1 MKEIGTFNDEKVP
14 SHKRKLF
21 NQKGCD
27 EKEYPNVRDKTGD
40 DEQTQG
46 KRLKAESKPDDTVK
60 TSKRQSYLSWD
71 EYFLSIALLSSKR
84 SKDPDSPSGACI
96 VDKYNRVV
104 AVGYNGFPKGCS
116 DTIFPWQTGK
126 SKTDLHSKE
135 PYVCNSITNAICNKC
150 SDDVAGCRLYVMSFP
165 GSDDAK
171 VIIQSR
177 IKEVVILQTRE
188 TLDFES
194 PSCDEQASR
203 ILLDMANV
211 RVRYYK
217 PSIPSITLNFLA
229 ESSSNLIDKPSQEP
243 SHNDLLAISTSQKE
257 SRASQLLL
265 EEAKY
270 DVSNIPDNGRRKDYI
285 SWQDYFMAMAF
296 LTAERSKDPNTQ
308 VGACIVD
315 SEKRI
320 IGLGYNGFPQGC
332 SDLQLPWARGNK
344 NPLDNKYLYVCHAEV
359 NAIMNKGSANVKG
372 STIFVALFPCENCA
386 KMIIQSGI
394 KEVVYMSDCYHDT
407 DGARASR
414 IMFQCANVTL
424 RQYVPTMQE
433 LILDL
438 TMGNQYGAK

>member
-1 MKEIGTFNDEKVP
+1 MKEIGPFNDKKLPTNKRIVSDQKSPAEKQYP
-14 SHKRKLF
+14 SALETT
-21 NQKGCD
+21 C
-27 EKEYPNVRDKTGD
+27 
-40 DEQTQG
+40 EQTRG
-46 KRLKAESKPDDTVK
+46 KRIRVEPQPDDIVK

-104 AVGYNGFPKGCS
+104 AVGYSGLPKGCP
-116 DTIFPWQTGK
+116 DTVFPWQKGK

-177 IKEVVILQTRE
+177 IEEVVILQTGE
-188 TLDFES
+188 TTHVEG
-194 PSCDEQASR
+194 PSDDEQASR

-217 PSIPSITLNFLA
+217 PSKPSITLDFLA
-229 ESSSNLIDKPSQEP
+229 KLSRNLSDESQEP
-243 SHNDLLAISTSQKE
+243 PRNDVVDILTSPKE
-257 SRASQLLL
+257 SRARQLLL
-265 EEAKY
+265 EEARY
-270 DVSNIPDNGRRKDYI
+270 DVSLRPDNGKRKDYI

-320 IGLGYNGFPQGC
+320 IGLGYNGFPRGC
-332 SDLQLPWARGNK
+332 SDDQLPWARGNK

-359 NAIMNKGSANVKG
+359 NAILNKGSANVKG
-372 STIFVALFPCENCA
+372 STLYVALFPCENCA

-394 KEVVYMSDCYHDT
+394 REVVYMSDCYHDT
-407 DGARASR
+407 DGSRASR
-414 IMFQCANVTL
+414 IMFRSANVIL
-424 RQYVPTMQE
+424 RQYVPTVQE
-433 LILDL
+433 LVLDF
-438 TMGNQYGAK
+438 NIKDQNGAK